1 MDTSGDYYDIDR
13 RDLSDRVYQVLR
25 HDILSGKFAP
35 GQKLPLEE
43 FAQYFRVSITPVRD
57 ALRLLAADGLVELLP
72 RRGAFVTQS
81 STRSVEEV
89 YQVREIIECAAVDFV
104 IQKGCP
110 ALDELQSLID
120 RIAATN
126 VGETHSD
133 YLAYIQ
139 LDHKFHQF
147 IVDCVGN
154 QHLSEVFSNLRSHT
168 MVMHALYSAPDQRA
182 TGTFQE
188 HESVLSALRAGDADE
203 ARAAIREHLRN
214 AKAEVS
220 QKLRNHNAL
229 GEAAPVRNEAG
240 VRPEPSTAAR

>member
-57 ALRLLAADGLVELLP
+57 ALRLLAADGLVELFP

-81 STRSVEEV
+81 SARGVEEV

-104 IQKGCP
+104 VQKGCS
-110 ALDELQSLID
+110 AIDELQSLMD

-154 QHLSEVFSNLRSHT
+154 RHLSEVFSNLRSHT

-188 HESVLSALRAGDADE
+188 HESILTALRAGDANE
-203 ARAAIREHLRN
+203 ARAAVSEHLRN
-214 AKAEVS
+214 ARAEVL
-220 QKLRNHNAL
+220 QRLRNHGAL
-229 GEAAPVRNEAG
+229 AVSASVRG
-240 VRPEPSTAAR
+240 QIG

>member
-1 MDTSGDYYDIDR
+1 METSGDYYDIDR
-13 RDLSDRVYQVLR
+13 RDLSDRVYQALR

-35 GQKLPLEE
+35 GQKLQLEE

-81 STRSVEEV
+81 SVRSVEEV

-104 IQKGCP
+104 IQKGCS

-147 IVDCVGN
+147 IVDCAGN
-154 QHLSEVFSNLRSHT
+154 RHLSEVFSNLRSHT

-182 TGTFQE
+182 TGTLHD
-188 HESVLSALRAGDADE
+188 HENILAALRAGDADK
-203 ARAAIREHLRN
+203 ARSTIREHLRN
-214 AKAEVS
+214 ARAEVL
-220 QKLRNHNAL
+220 QRFRNHGAVA
-229 GEAAPVRNEAG
+229 EPTSVRG
-240 VRPEPSTAAR
+240 